1 MHAILIAC
9 SFSVNLDIHGS
20 VWNSKIPNP
29 DPPMYGNYRPYI
41 KNPLLP
47 AYTSSQYTYTTSQLP
62 EELDKLLV
70 EKIKSKKRQKIIENF
85 KIIEEVKKLEE
96 KMINIKSLNQISR
109 NNNNIGILD
118 DINIPLYQML
128 DWLEFLE
135 WKIISIS
142 TIGNGCSQ
150 IILKKDHIFNS

>member
-9 SFSVNLDIHGS
+9 SFSVKLDIHGS
-20 VWNSKIPNP
+20 VWNSQIPNP
-29 DPPMYGNYRPYI
+29 DPPMYGNYRSYI

-47 AYTSSQYTYTTSQLP
+47 TYISSRYTYTTSQLP
-62 EELDKLLV
+62 EELDELLV

-85 KIIEEVKKLEE
+85 KIIEEIKKLEE
-96 KMINIKSLNQISR
+96 KMINIKSLNQISI
-109 NNNNIGILD
+109 NNNGILD

-128 DWLEFLE
+128 DWLEFLK

-142 TIGNGCSQ
+142 TIRDSCSQ
-150 IILKKDHIFNS
+150 IILKKRTYI

>member
-9 SFSVNLDIHGS
+9 SFLVNLDIHGS
-20 VWNSKIPNP
+20 VWNSNIPNP
-29 DPPMYGNYRPYI
+29 EPPMYGNYRSYI

-47 AYTSSQYTYTTSQLP
+47 VYTSSQYTYTASQLP
-62 EELDKLLV
+62 EELDELLV

-96 KMINIKSLNQISR
+96 KMINIKSLNQISI
-109 NNNNIGILD
+109 NNNGILD

-142 TIGNGCSQ
+142 TIRNSCSQ
-150 IILKKDHIFNS
+150 IILKKEYIFNS

>member
-9 SFSVNLDIHGS
+9 SFLVNLDIDGS
-20 VWNSKIPNP
+20 VWDSNIPNP
-29 DPPMYGNYRPYI
+29 EPPMYGNYRSYI

-47 AYTSSQYTYTTSQLP
+47 AYTCLQYTYSTSQLP
-62 EELDKLLV
+62 KELDELLV

-85 KIIEEVKKLEE
+85 KIIEQIKKLEE
-96 KMINIKSLNQISR
+96 KMINIKSLNQISI
-109 NNNNIGILD
+109 NNNGILD

-142 TIGNGCSQ
+142 TIRDSCSQ
-150 IILKKDHIFNS
+150 IILKKEHIFNS

>member
-9 SFSVNLDIHGS
+9 AHLINYDIHGS
-20 VWNSKIPNP
+20 VWNPNIPNP
-29 DPPMYGNYRPYI
+29 EPPIYGNYRSYI

-47 AYTSSQYTYTTSQLP
+47 AYTSSRYTYTFSQLP
-62 EELDKLLV
+62 EDLDKLIV

-85 KIIEEVKKLEE
+85 KKINEVKQLEE
-96 KMINIKSLNQISR
+96 KMIDIESLNQISI
-109 NNNNIGILD
+109 NNNGILD

-142 TIGNGCSQ
+142 TTRDSCSQ
-150 IILKKDHIFNS
+150 IILKKQHIFKS